1 MIIWIDAQLSPAIA
15 KWINLELGFSAKA
28 VRELG
33 LREATDEQVFLAAR
47 KEMAIVMTKDADFPR
62 LLEEKGSPPKVIWL
76 TCGSTSNAHLK
87 IILRNT
93 LSKAIDFLDSGDD
106 LVEISDQH

>member
-28 VRELG
+28 VRDLG
-33 LREATDEQVFLAAR
+33 LREASDEQIFLVAR
-47 KEMAIVMTKDADFPR
+47 KEMAIVMTKDADFSR

-76 TCGSTSNAHLK
+76 TCGNTSNAHRK
-87 IILRNT
+87 IILGNT